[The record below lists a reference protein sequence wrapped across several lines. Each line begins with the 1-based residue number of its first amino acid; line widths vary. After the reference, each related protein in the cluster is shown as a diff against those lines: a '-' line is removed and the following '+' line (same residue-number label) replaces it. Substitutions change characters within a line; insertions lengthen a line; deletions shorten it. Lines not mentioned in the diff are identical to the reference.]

1 MSSRPRDAA
10 AALPAESEPSEALH
24 SFVAAVGA
32 GDLLA
37 SARCFTRDS
46 CVITADGTAIHGR
59 EEVSKI
65 LSQLIACRTR
75 IEVGQVTVRRA
86 GHVALAHA
94 TWTMRRDGPGGHDF
108 AQSSESTAV
117 LRDLEG
123 CWRLAILAPWGGI

>member
-1 MSSRPRDAA
+1 MSSRSRDAA
-10 AALPAESEPSEALH
+10 AAVPAKSEPAESLH
-24 SFVAAVGA
+24 SFVAAVGT

-37 SARCFTRDS
+37 AARCFTRDS

-75 IEVGQVTVRRA
+75 IEVGQVAVRRA
-86 GHVALAHA
+86 GQVALAKA
-94 TWTMRRDGPGGHDF
+94 TWTMRRDGPGENEF
-108 AQSSESTAV
+108 SQASESTTV
-117 LRDLEG
+117 LREVEG